1 MIILYSALL
10 LCFSLWL
17 IFNLLFMPRPSGF
30 TNTKAA
36 GTVSVLVPMRNEEK
50 NAEALLHNL
59 KQINAPH
66 VRFLF
71 LDDSSE
77 DSTLSILRKKTAEW
91 KEADVLTGRPLPAGW
106 TGKNY
111 ACHQLAEKADT
122 DFLCFID
129 ADVRVTPDTINVFQE
144 TAHSRQAK
152 LLTGFPK
159 FPVSGAL
166 AALLVPMQHFV
177 IALHLPL
184 LPANYTSRPIF
195 TAAHGAFI
203 FVERQAYERAGGHAS
218 VKDAIV
224 DDVALTRLFK
234 ANGFRSLLLNITEHV
249 TCYMYESNRDVW
261 RGFGKNIFPGIGRS
275 FLLAVLLTLFYTV
288 FFIVPLPLFIYGAA
302 AASWLFCL
310 PYLLIVFMKL
320 YTDIVFR
327 QKKWLCLF
335 MPFSAAALLAV
346 LFYSI
351 YLTVRQK
358 GYTWKGRTYQ

>member
-1 MIILYSALL
+1 M
-10 LCFSLWL
+10 
-17 IFNLLFMPRPSGF
+17 
-30 TNTKAA
+30 K
-36 GTVSVLVPMRNEEK
+36 EK

-159 FPVSGAL
+159 FPVSVHWPPCL
-166 AALLVPMQHFV
+166 CLCSILL
-177 IALHLPL
+177 LHC
-184 LPANYTSRPIF
+184 I
-195 TAAHGAFI
+195 
-203 FVERQAYERAGGHAS
+203 
-218 VKDAIV
+218 
-224 DDVALTRLFK
+224 
-234 ANGFRSLLLNITEHV
+234 FRSCPQIIPHALF
-249 TCYMYESNRDVW
+249 SPR
-261 RGFGKNIFPGIGRS
+261 
-275 FLLAVLLTLFYTV
+275 LTGPSSL
-288 FFIVPLPLFIYGAA
+288 
-302 AASWLFCL
+302 
-310 PYLLIVFMKL
+310 
-320 YTDIVFR
+320 
-327 QKKWLCLF
+327 
-335 MPFSAAALLAV
+335 
-346 LFYSI
+346 
-351 YLTVRQK
+351 
-358 GYTWKGRTYQ
+358 